1 VSDPSAAHV
10 TPADTVDRWPVESS
24 AISWDSGRVIAIRTE
39 QVLSPEGE
47 ILTRDFIRH
56 PGAVAVVCLDE
67 DDRMLVV
74 DQYRHPVGHRL
85 IEPPAGLLD
94 VADEDPAVAAAR
106 ELFEEG
112 HVHAASWWLLTE
124 FATSPGMADEAV
136 RLYLARDVT
145 EVAGADRYVAHGEEA
160 SMTVSWIPLDD
171 LVESILAGRLHN
183 PNMVVGAL
191 AAWAARERGWR
202 DLREASAPW
211 TFRNRL
217 PGQSSSPGPQE
228 VPLLESDA

>member
-1 VSDPSAAHV
+1 MIDPATARAI
-10 TPADTVDRWPVESS
+10 PADVVERWLVESS
-24 AISWDSGRVIAIRTE
+24 QISWDSGRVIATRTE

-47 ILTRDFIRH
+47 VLTRDFIRH

-67 DDRMLVV
+67 DDRMLVL

-94 VADEDPAVAAAR
+94 VDDEDPAVAAAR

-112 HVHAASWWLLTE
+112 HVRAASWWLLTE
-124 FATSPGMADEAV
+124 YTTSPGMADEAV
-136 RLYLARDVT
+136 RIFLARDVT
-145 EVAGADRYVAHGEEA
+145 VVAGADRYVAHGEEA
-160 SMTVSWIPLDD
+160 SMTVAWIPLDD
-171 LVESILAGRLHN
+171 LVVGILAGRLHN

-202 DLREASAPW
+202 DLRPASAPW
-211 TFRNRL
+211 TFRDRL
-217 PGQSSSPGPQE
+217 PGHSLSAGPE
-228 VPLLESDA
+228 DVPRLESDA

>member
-1 VSDPSAAHV
+1 VNDPASAPAG
-10 TPADTVDRWPVESS
+10 PADMVERWPVQSS
-24 AISWDSGRVIAIRTE
+24 QISWDSGRVIATRTE
-39 QVLSPEGE
+39 KVRSPHGE
-47 ILTRDFIRH
+47 LLTRDFIRH
-56 PGAVAVVCLDE
+56 PGAVAVMCLDE
-67 DDRMLVV
+67 ADRVLVV

-124 FATSPGMADEAV
+124 FATSPGMTDEAV
-136 RLYLARDVT
+136 RIYLARDIT
-145 EVAGADRYVAHGEEA
+145 EVQGADRYVAHGEEA
-160 SMTVSWIPLDD
+160 SMSVAWVPLDD
-171 LVESILAGRLHN
+171 LVAGVLAGRLHN

-202 DLREASAPW
+202 DLRPADTAWE
-211 TFRNRL
+211 FKDRL
-217 PGQSSSPGPQE
+217 SGR
-228 VPLLESDA
+228 

>member
-1 VSDPSAAHV
+1 MTDAVGLPDDV
-10 TPADTVDRWPVESS
+10 VERWPVESS
-24 AISWDSGRVIAIRTE
+24 EVSWDSGRVIAVRTD

-47 ILTRDFIRH
+47 VMTRDFLRH

-67 DDRMLVV
+67 ADRVLVV

-94 VADEDPAVAAAR
+94 LDDEDPAEAAAR

-112 HVHAASWWLLTE
+112 HVRAASWWLLTE

-136 RLYLARDVT
+136 RIYLARDVT
-145 EVAGADRYVAHGEEA
+145 AVDGADRYVGDGEEA
-160 SMTVSWIPLDD
+160 SMTVAWIPLDD
-171 LVESILAGRLHN
+171 LVAAILAGRLHN

-191 AAWAARERGWR
+191 AAWTARQRGWR
-202 DLREASAPW
+202 DLRPANAPW
-211 TFRNRL
+211 TFRDDL
-217 PGQSSSPGPQE
+217 PGLS
-228 VPLLESDA
+228 